1 MCFLVVMGE
10 PVLDEPAKP
19 EQTQE
24 AVEEGKEECKEKAES
39 ATNKKKCEF
48 YWFCLF
54 VVVFM
59 NFSS

>member
-1 MCFLVVMGE
+1 MGE